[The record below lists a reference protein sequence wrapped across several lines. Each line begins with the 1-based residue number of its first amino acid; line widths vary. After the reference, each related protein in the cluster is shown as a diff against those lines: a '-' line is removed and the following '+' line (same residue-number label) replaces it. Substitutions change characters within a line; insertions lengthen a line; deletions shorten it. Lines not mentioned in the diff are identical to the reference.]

1 MSRIF
6 FAEFRRL
13 FRYRIYYAECV
24 AVILFSLFYA
34 EPPVIDCFLFYI
46 MIVIGAFSAICVSQF
61 IGMEYSCG
69 TIRNKLVTGHT
80 RTEIYLAQL
89 ALHILAAVILFH
101 ISIFTIIIA
110 GEVLNWT
117 YDSSVRILIV
127 YYIACICTIVL
138 ITAVSVFVSMQS
150 SSAMA
155 GFVILLLL
163 YAGLSMMGTNLHGA
177 LREPEIQ
184 ATDISQAGNP
194 QEDMD
199 AGTRMWIEYLL
210 LINPYGQAAYESMP
224 LLERNGEYIQAQT
237 LENPLAKIFLFS
249 AVESFGITVAGI
261 FAFQKKEIK

>member
-101 ISIFTIIIA
+101 I
-110 GEVLNWT
+110 LQ
-117 YDSSVRILIV
+117 L
-127 YYIACICTIVL
+127 
-138 ITAVSVFVSMQS
+138 
-150 SSAMA
+150 
-155 GFVILLLL
+155 
-163 YAGLSMMGTNLHGA
+163 
-177 LREPEIQ
+177 
-184 ATDISQAGNP
+184 
-194 QEDMD
+194 
-199 AGTRMWIEYLL
+199 
-210 LINPYGQAAYESMP
+210 
-224 LLERNGEYIQAQT
+224 
-237 LENPLAKIFLFS
+237 
-249 AVESFGITVAGI
+249 
-261 FAFQKKEIK
+261 